1 MPKEIKD
8 AQGKV
13 VATMLT
19 EEDVQDC
26 TLDGKTL
33 AVIGYGSQGRGQSLC
48 YRDSGVNVILGLRK
62 EGASWKKALEDG
74 WKGGE
79 NLFDIASATANADI
93 VLILIS
99 DHVQKEVYDS
109 QILPML
115 KPGKCLAFS
124 HGFNVH
130 FKNIEVPKDVDLV
143 LLAPKG
149 PGVIVRREYE
159 SGFGVPCLFAVEQD
173 PSGNARNIVLA
184 MARAIRATRPGV
196 LETTF
201 KDETESDLFGEQV
214 ILCGGIV
221 ELANAAYDTLIKHG
235 FNPVLAYW
243 EVFHE
248 LHGLIA
254 PCAFKHGNAG
264 MLRRVS
270 PTARDGA
277 IQSGKRVITEDIKT
291 KMEGVLADIQSG
303 EYARGNLARF
313 AEKGLAAVEEPIAE
327 MDKTMFETVGRQV
340 RKVMWPNE
348 YE

>member
-8 AQGKV
+8 VQGKV

-19 EEDVQDC
+19 DDDVKDC
-26 TLDGKTL
+26 NLDGKTL
-33 AVIGYGSQGRGQSLC
+33 AVVGYGSQGRGQSLC
-48 YRDSGVNVILGLRK
+48 YRDSGVDVILGLRRD
-62 EGASWKKALEDG
+62 GDSWKEALEDG
-74 WKGGE
+74 WKGEE
-79 NLFDIASATANADI
+79 NLFDIATACRKADVI
-93 VLILIS
+93 LVLVS
-99 DHVQKEVYDS
+99 DHVQKQVYEEH
-109 QILPML
+109 I
-115 KPGKCLAFS
+115 KPCLCQGKTLAFS

-130 FKNIEVPKDVDLV
+130 FRNINIPGNVDLV

-149 PGVIVRREYE
+149 PGIIVRREYE
-159 SGFGVPCLFAVEQD
+159 HGFGVPCLFAVGQD
-173 PSGNARNIVLA
+173 FSGTARSTVLA
-184 MARAIRATRPGV
+184 MARAIGATKPGV

-201 KDETESDLFGEQV
+201 RDETESDLFGEQV

-221 ELANAAYDTLIKHG
+221 ELANAAYDVLIQHG

-254 PCAFKHGNAG
+254 PCAFKHGNTG

-277 IQSGKRVITEDIKT
+277 IQSGKRVITDDIRK
-291 KMEGVLADIQSG
+291 KMDAVLADIQSG
-303 EYARGNLARF
+303 VYARGNLARF
-313 AEKGLAAVEEPIAE
+313 AAKGLSAVEEPIAV
-327 MDKTMFETVGRQV
+327 MDKTLFETVGQQV

-348 YE
+348 SE